1 MYKLLVFDLDGTLLD
16 TLDDITDSVN
26 FALSQFSLPPR
37 TREEVRSF
45 VGNGVVNLIKC
56 ASNKEDVKDIVAV
69 FKAHYAANCAV
80 KTKPFEGMMEALRI
94 FRSRGF
100 KLAVLSN
107 KPDKTTQV
115 LVKELFPDVF
125 DEAMGENEAI
135 GIKRKPDPSALL
147 ALMQKFGVSGQ
158 ETAYIGDSEV
168 DIQTAKNAGTDC
180 ISMTWGFRDEAD
192 LRKAGATMLAHN
204 ATELTGFCLKE

>member
-16 TLDDITDSVN
+16 SLDDITDSVN
-26 FALSQFSLPPR
+26 FALAQFSLPPR

-45 VGNGVVNLIKC
+45 VGNGVVNLIKR
-56 ASNKEDVKDIVAV
+56 ASDKEDVKDIVAV
-69 FKAHYAANCAV
+69 FKTHYAAHCAD
-80 KTKPFEGMMEALRI
+80 KTKPFAGMMEALQT

-158 ETAYIGDSEV
+158 ETAYVGDSEV

-204 ATELTGFCLKE
+204 ATELTEFCLKE